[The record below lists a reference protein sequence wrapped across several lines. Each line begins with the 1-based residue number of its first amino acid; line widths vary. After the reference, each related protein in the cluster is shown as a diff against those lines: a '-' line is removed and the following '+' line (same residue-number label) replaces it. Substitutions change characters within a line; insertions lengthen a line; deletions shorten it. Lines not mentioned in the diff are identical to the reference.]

1 MLTYHPAKDA
11 LYVKDVNIESLEAR
25 DQESTKPFTQVF
37 RRLYQG
43 KKKKNYNL
51 VVTDVTFSFIK
62 ASFRSHPTW
71 NQGRYP
77 ENI

>member
-43 KKKKNYNL
+43 KKKKITTWWL
-51 VVTDVTFSFIK
+51 MMLHL
-62 ASFRSHPTW
+62 AS
-71 NQGRYP
+71 
-77 ENI
+77 

>member
-43 KKKKNYNL
+43 KKKKLQPGGYWCY
-51 VVTDVTFSFIK
+51 I
-62 ASFRSHPTW
+62 
-71 NQGRYP
+71 
-77 ENI
+77 